1 MACLQMSAGPHGL
14 PGRARRWLARD
25 GWGCVAINHR
35 QGRKQVAAVQARGLP
50 PTGPSELGP
59 PPPSSGFRPWPA
71 VTWPGDL
78 GRAILLL

>member
-1 MACLQMSAGPHGL
+1 M
-14 PGRARRWLARD
+14 
-25 GWGCVAINHR
+25 
-35 QGRKQVAAVQARGLP
+35 AAVQARGLP